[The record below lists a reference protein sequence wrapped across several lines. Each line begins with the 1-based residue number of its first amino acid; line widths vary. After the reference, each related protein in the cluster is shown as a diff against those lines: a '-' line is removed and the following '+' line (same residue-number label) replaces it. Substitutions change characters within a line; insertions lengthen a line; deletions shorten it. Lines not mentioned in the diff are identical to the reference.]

1 LDYKFGGEIMNIIDV
16 NCLVG
21 HWPFRKLFKNTFEK
35 LKLTH
40 AKNNIDYGFVS
51 SIESIFYN
59 DPAEGDADLYELIKD
74 TPYRMI
80 STVNPLL
87 PYERDPLYSGVKL
100 FPTMHKY
107 KLSEQN
113 LGFNVPVFISARM
126 NHEREDYYIFTPPTI
141 DVEDVSKFIFSHPKT
156 TIVLLTFTEQ
166 ELNTPSLKNVIT
178 SRDNVYFDI
187 SWLRY
192 TFVENLVNTFGAERI
207 VYGSLH
213 PMLCLESTLTT
224 LLKADISEKQ
234 LNLITYKNALK
245 IIK

>member
-1 LDYKFGGEIMNIIDV
+1 MNINIIDA

-21 HWPFRKLFKNTFEK
+21 HWPFRKLYKNTFEK
-35 LKLTH
+35 LLTTH
-40 AKNNIDYGFVS
+40 KKNDIGYGFVS

-59 DPAEGDADLYELIKD
+59 DPAEGDADLLELIKD

-80 STVNPLL
+80 ATINPLL
-87 PYERDPLYSGVKL
+87 PYERDPKYSGVKL
-100 FPTMHKY
+100 FPTFHKY

-113 LGFNVPVFISARM
+113 LNFNVPVFISARM

-141 DVEDVSKFIFSHPKT
+141 DVEDVAKFIFLHPET
-156 TIVLLTFTEQ
+156 TFVLLTFTEQ

-178 SRDNVYFDI
+178 GRDNVYFDI

-192 TFVENLVNTFGAERI
+192 TFVENLVATFGAERM

-224 LLKADISEKQ
+224 LLKADISAEQ
-234 LNLITYKNALK
+234 LNSILYKNALK